1 MIARVGK
8 GNGMARKVT
17 SGVSGSADLD
27 TGEFPS
33 VRRAAARKTAAGGM
47 TLSDSGSWRFENT
60 DSYPSYA
67 PITIT
72 SAQPLVEGD
81 PADDAEIDPASPE
94 ARAADRA
101 RREEVAQK
109 HHRDM
114 AARAAE
120 SGEAKESE
128 EGKGGKGARGAK
140 PAKES
145 AEERAARQAS
155 RREMHERAL
164 RRALMETIGPHR
176 SDKASRSFVASG
188 ADAAGRAAAGQD
200 AAGGAGNHDGGD
212 HDGNRA
218 NAHRDPRKADRM
230 PDSRTPDDLDGP
242 EPSGGTMLTVLMW
255 IAVIGIIIAMG
266 LWWFVPR
273 SSFGSERWDHMPDW
287 YRRNVLSPEWS
298 SIAVEYIPLLVGVTI
313 VIFLLAILLRRRVLA
328 VVCAVCIVV
337 QLGCGIAY
345 FVTSGSTP
353 QGTASLAVA
362 ASAPVTAPVPAP
374 VVAPLAVMA
383 PPAAV

>member
-1 MIARVGK
+1 
-8 GNGMARKVT
+8 MARKVT

-47 TLSDSGSWRFENT
+47 TLGDSGSWRFENT

-72 SAQPLVEGD
+72 SAQPLVEGEPD
-81 PADDAEIDPASPE
+81 GDATIDPASPE

-109 HHRDM
+109 HHRDVT
-114 AARAAE
+114 ARAAE
-120 SGEAKESE
+120 GWEAKNGKES
-128 EGKGGKGARGAK
+128 RDAK

-176 SDKASRSFVASG
+176 SEKGSRSLVASG
-188 ADAAGRAAAGQD
+188 SGAAERAVGGGDESGRGVAGR
-200 AAGGAGNHDGGD
+200 DGD
-212 HDGNRA
+212 LDRGNRG
-218 NAHRDPRKADRM
+218 ADRAA
-230 PDSRTPDDLDGP
+230 DTHTSDDPDDSG
-242 EPSGGTMLTVLMW
+242 PSGGTLLTVLMW
-255 IAVIGIIIAMG
+255 IAIIAVIVAMC

-273 SSFGSERWDHMPDW
+273 SSFGSERSDRMPDW
-287 YRRNVLSPEWS
+287 YRRNVLSPDWS

-313 VIFLLAILLRRRVLA
+313 VILLLAILLRRRVLA

-337 QLGCGIAY
+337 QLGCGITY

-353 QGTASLAVA
+353 QGTASLAA
-362 ASAPVTAPVPAP
+362 TASASVTVP
-374 VVAPLAVMA
+374 VVAPPVAL
-383 PPAAV
+383 

>member
-114 AARAAE
+114 EARAAE
-120 SGEAKESE
+120 SGEAKESKE
-128 EGKGGKGARGAK
+128 GKGARSTK

-145 AEERAARQAS
+145 AEERAVRQAS

-164 RRALMETIGPHR
+164 RRALMETVGPHR

-188 ADAAGRAAAGQD
+188 ADVAGRAATGRSAES
-200 AAGGAGNHDGGD
+200 GAGNHDGHHDG
-212 HDGNRA
+212 HRDGNRG
-218 NAHRDPRKADRM
+218 ADRATSARADVRNADRT
-230 PDSRTPDDLDGP
+230 PDSRTSDDLDRP

-255 IAVIGIIIAMG
+255 IAVIGIIVAMG

-273 SSFGSERWDHMPDW
+273 SSFGSERSDHMPDW
-287 YRRNVLSPEWS
+287 YRRNVLSPDWS

-337 QLGCGIAY
+337 QLGCGITY

-353 QGTASLAVA
+353 QGTASLAA
-362 ASAPVTAPVPAP
+362 TASASVTVP
-374 VVAPLAVMA
+374 VVAPPVAL
-383 PPAAV
+383 

>member
-1 MIARVGK
+1 LIARVGK

-47 TLSDSGSWRFENT
+47 TLGDSGSWRFENT

-72 SAQPLVEGD
+72 SAQPLVEGKPD
-81 PADDAEIDPASPE
+81 GDAEIDPASPE

-109 HHRDM
+109 HHRDVT
-114 AARAAE
+114 ARAAE
-120 SGEAKESE
+120 GWEAKNGKES
-128 EGKGGKGARGAK
+128 RDAK

-145 AEERAARQAS
+145 AEERAVRQAS

-164 RRALMETIGPHR
+164 RRALMETAGPHR

-188 ADAAGRAAAGQD
+188 ADVAGRAATGRSAES
-200 AAGGAGNHDGGD
+200 GAGNHDGHHDG
-212 HDGNRA
+212 HRDGNRG
-218 NAHRDPRKADRM
+218 ADRATSARA
-230 PDSRTPDDLDGP
+230 DVRNADRTPDPRTSDDLDRP
-242 EPSGGTMLTVLMW
+242 EPSGGTLLTVLMW
-255 IAVIGIIIAMG
+255 IAVIAVIVAMG

-273 SSFGSERWDHMPDW
+273 SSFGSERSDRMPDW
-287 YRRNVLSPEWS
+287 YRRNVLSPDWS

-313 VIFLLAILLRRRVLA
+313 VILLLAILLRRRVLA

-337 QLGCGIAY
+337 QLGCGITY

-353 QGTASLAVA
+353 QGTASLAVT
-362 ASAPVTAPVPAP
+362 ASASVTVP
-374 VVAPLAVMA
+374 VVAPPVAL
-383 PPAAV
+383 